1 MSVLIGNEVIENSLE
16 GYGARGTLASDP
28 GASGTTLTLTTGHGA
43 RFPAVASGQKH
54 RLQCED
60 ELMICTAHTAASD
73 TMTVTRAAEGT
84 TGVAHAALTA
94 VNAIV
99 TADNVKRLRELSL
112 PRKPYFI
119 SGAWYGPLGFYEAS
133 GGAVTNERLRGC
145 YFPVTTDVTLDRI
158 GISVNTAGAAG
169 SVIRLGIYRDDGAI
183 GPDALVLDAGTVDST
198 TTGRKE
204 ITISQALTPDNYW
217 LMLAGQ
223 GTPAS
228 APNVGRAQG
237 YSVSYYPYYQGQNSN
252 FTVATASWGRASIAG
267 AFPSTLTPVSADYA
281 LGGDSV
287 FIWVHVV

>member
-1 MSVLIGNEVIENSLE
+1 MSERVGNEILENSLE

-28 GASGTTLTLTTGHGA
+28 TTGTTFTTTTGHGA
-43 RFPAVASGQKH
+43 RFPAVLTGQIL

-60 ELMICTAHTAASD
+60 EIVWCTAHTASSE
-73 TMTVTRAAEGT
+73 TFTVLRGQEGT
-84 TGVAHAALTA
+84 SNVAHAAGAA
-94 VNAIV
+94 VNAAA
-99 TADNVKRLRELSL
+99 TAATMKRIAQLSL
-112 PRKPYFI
+112 PCKPYFI
-119 SGAWYGPLGFYEAS
+119 SGAWYGPLGFWEAS
-133 GGAVTNERLRGC
+133 GGAIVNDRLRGC

-158 GISVNTAGAAG
+158 GVSVNTAGAAG

-204 ITISQALTPDNYW
+204 IVISQALTPDNYW

-223 GTPAS
+223 GAPATQ
-228 APNVGRAQG
+228 PNVGRANG
-237 YSVSYYPYYQGQNSN
+237 FSASPYPYYQGQNSN
-252 FTVATASWGRASIAG
+252 FTVGTTSWGRASISG

-281 LGGDSV
+281 VGGDSV